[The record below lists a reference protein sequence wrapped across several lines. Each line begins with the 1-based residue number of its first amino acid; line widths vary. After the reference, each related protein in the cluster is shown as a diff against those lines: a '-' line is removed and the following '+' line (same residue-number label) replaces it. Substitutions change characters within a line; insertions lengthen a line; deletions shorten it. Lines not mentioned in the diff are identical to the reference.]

1 MKDGGRREEERGQE
15 FRRAR
20 NLSPIPPNSPEKPSF
35 GLLTVPLI
43 MEMSE
48 DSLVDTYIYIY
59 IHTIHI

>member
-1 MKDGGRREEERGQE
+1 MEGGGGGQE

-48 DSLVDTYIYIY
+48 DSLVDTYI
-59 IHTIHI
+59 HTIHIYKARQ